1 MKSKI
6 FFQSGFWNNINK
18 NSTVEGIR
26 TMLNVSDALSNSF
39 VVTDASEELIK
50 KDPFLMVLIRQGK
63 YNRCKENYIDKKI
76 ETLNSKE
83 DPEDLSATYLL
94 DKKPFVCE
102 KIEEK
107 YGVIAVSSE
116 SIIKKEHLFKGEG
129 FCLDKNHPY
138 TLRYMTYKDKLRQPC
153 NSLII
158 IDPYLLLDRE
168 VDSQTNSVKF
178 PGISNNLES
187 LLDAILPLELD
198 VEFHLTIM
206 SSLKMGKEDVK
217 KAYEQ
222 VKKCLKRI
230 RKNLT
235 IKLGFFYIAK
245 GYDYKKESFHSRH
258 ILANSFM
265 VDSDDGLDLFGE
277 KGYITKNNPT
287 VSIVFPWLFGNS
299 RQDMTKYENWLRS
312 VKKHVEESPDS
323 LFYGTK
329 ENRLFELVD

>member
-6 FFQSGFWNNINK
+6 FFQSGFWRSIN
-18 NSTVEGIR
+18 TDTTREGIR
-26 TMLNVSDALSNSF
+26 AMLNVSDALSNSH
-39 VVTDASEELIK
+39 VVTDASEDLIK
-50 KDPFLMVLIRQGK
+50 KDPFLMVMIRQGK
-63 YNRCKENYIDKKI
+63 YIRCDEKYIDKKI
-76 ETLNSKE
+76 DTLNSSE
-83 DPEDLSATYLL
+83 NSEDLSSIFLL
-94 DKKPFVCE
+94 DKKPFVCD
-102 KIEEK
+102 KIEER
-107 YGVIAVSSE
+107 YGVVTVSPE
-116 SIIKKEHLFKGEG
+116 SIIKKEYLFKGDG
-129 FCLDKNHPY
+129 FCLDKHHCY

-168 VDSQTNSVKF
+168 EDCNTHSVRF

-187 LLDAILPLELD
+187 LLDATLPQVLD
-198 VEFHLTIM
+198 VEFHLTVI

-222 VKKCLKRI
+222 VKKCFKRI
-230 RKNLT
+230 RKDITL
-235 IKLGFFYIAK
+235 KLGFFYIAK

-265 VDSDDGLDLFGE
+265 IDSEDGFDLFGD

-287 VSIVFPWLFGNS
+287 ISVVFPWFLGNS

-312 VKKHVEESPDS
+312 VKKHVEDSPDS

-329 ENRLFELVD
+329 ENRLFDLVD

>member
-6 FFQSGFWNNINK
+6 FFQSGFWNNIK
-18 NSTVEGIR
+18 TNSTVEGIR

-39 VVTDASEELIK
+39 VVTDVSEELIK
-50 KDPFLMVLIRQGK
+50 KDPFLLVLIRQGH
-63 YNRCKENYIDKKI
+63 YNRCNENYIDKKI

-198 VEFHLTIM
+198 VEFHLTIT